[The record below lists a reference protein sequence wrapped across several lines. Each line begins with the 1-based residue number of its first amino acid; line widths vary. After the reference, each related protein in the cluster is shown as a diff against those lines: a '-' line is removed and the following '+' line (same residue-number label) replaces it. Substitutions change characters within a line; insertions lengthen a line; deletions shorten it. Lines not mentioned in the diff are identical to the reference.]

1 MSEIKYRAAHRVA
14 LADGR
19 VFEENDFLPEDLDE
33 ETIEQL
39 KLAHSVYEYTP
50 PSSADEEVPSQSD
63 DEE

>member
-1 MSEIKYRAAHRVA
+1 MSEKRYRAAHRVA

-50 PSSADEEVPSQSD
+50 SSADEEVPPQND